1 MGRLEGKVA
10 LVTGAARGIGAG
22 IARKFCEEGA
32 HVLLTDKLGQVEE
45 TAAVLHQAGFDV
57 KAMVQ
62 DVRDE
67 AQWTAAVARAEA
79 EFGGLDILVNNAGV
93 FEHGTGEDMPLAQ
106 YRDIFEINF
115 FGPLMGMRAAIP
127 ALRKRG
133 GGAIVTLSSLATRKS
148 QPGNNAYSASK
159 SAVARMSQG
168 TALELAGENIRVNTI
183 HPGPVDTPMMAH
195 VNLPEIC
202 AAIPNGRMAQPA
214 DIAAMAAF
222 LASDEAAY
230 ITGAEFTVDGGLQLI

>member
-22 IARKFCEEGA
+22 VARKLCAEGA
-32 HVLLTDKLGQVEE
+32 SVLLTDKLEQVAE
-45 TAAVLHQAGFDV
+45 TVGVLHQAGY
-57 KAMVQ
+57 AAQSMVQ

-67 AQWTAAVARAEA
+67 AQWQAAAARAEA
-79 EFGGLDILVNNAGV
+79 EFGGLDILVNNAGI
-93 FEHGTGEDMPLAQ
+93 FDHGTAEAMSMAE
-106 YRDIFEINF
+106 YRDMFEVNM
-115 FGPLMGMRAAIP
+115 FGPLMGIRAAAP

-133 GGAIVTLSSLATRKS
+133 GGAIITISSLATRKS

-168 TALELAGENIRVNTI
+168 AALELAGDNIRCNTI
-183 HPGPVDTPMMAH
+183 HPGPVDTDMMKH
-195 VNLPEIC
+195 VNMPELC
-202 AAIPNGRMAQPA
+202 AAIPIGRMAQPS
-214 DIAAMAAF
+214 DIANMAAF

-230 ITGAEFTVDGGLQLI
+230 ITGEGFTVDGGLQLI